1 MHVIWLALAW
11 VALIGLARLHAHWM
25 VGRAAVPARD
35 SIDEAVG
42 AGPVPAHIDPPRDRY
57 GRFISPKSWRSPVP
71 SRDREGLARA
81 SARPGETQWSPAELL
96 GVSPKYEKKATPFVP
111 PGDLTNTD
119 ALQLALRA
127 WVLENLTTMVNNPRN
142 SLWGVFNVLQR
153 TWAVDQLA
161 LRAQAVSAGMVGRAA
176 VPARDS
182 ARAVPVGAA
191 HARPAPASKTKPPD
205 KWCDE
210 ALEYYGFKNVL
221 TLPKHLSD
229 PDAWQPE
236 PVAPP
241 SVAAASSRAKA
252 AEFNHRGTETQRT
265 AVPEM
270 VGRDSVPLGVVGRAA
285 VPARDSAPAKR
296 VAQPS
301 PAVKDSQAATSS
313 DRPFFGGHG
322 GPPHHM
328 SPPAATPAAVGHE
341 SIIPTERAGSPRSGT
356 PSAFRLWPSALPNMP
371 LDPRPETLDPVFQP
385 P

>member
-1 MHVIWLALAW
+1 MVSVHVIWLALAG
-11 VALIGLARLHAHWM
+11 VALIGLTRLHAHWM

-42 AGPVPAHIDPPRDRY
+42 AGPVPAHVDPPRDRY
-57 GRFISPKSWRSPVP
+57 GRFISPKSWRAPVP

-81 SARPGETQWSPAELL
+81 SARPGETRWSPAELL
-96 GVSPKYEKKATPFVP
+96 GVSPRYEKKATPFVP

-161 LRAQAVSAGMVGRAA
+161 LRAQALSAGMVGRAA
-176 VPARDS
+176 VPAEDS
-182 ARAVPVGAA
+182 A
-191 HARPAPASKTKPPD
+191 S
-205 KWCDE
+205 
-210 ALEYYGFKNVL
+210 
-221 TLPKHLSD
+221 
-229 PDAWQPE
+229 
-236 PVAPP
+236 
-241 SVAAASSRAKA
+241 
-252 AEFNHRGTETQRT
+252 
-265 AVPEM
+265 
-270 VGRDSVPLGVVGRAA
+270 
-285 VPARDSAPAKR
+285 AKR

-301 PAVKDSQAATSS
+301 LAVKDSESATSS
-313 DRPFFGGHG
+313 DRPIFGGHG
-322 GPPHHM
+322 GPPHQM

-356 PSAFRLWPSALPNMP
+356 PSAFRLWPSALPDMP